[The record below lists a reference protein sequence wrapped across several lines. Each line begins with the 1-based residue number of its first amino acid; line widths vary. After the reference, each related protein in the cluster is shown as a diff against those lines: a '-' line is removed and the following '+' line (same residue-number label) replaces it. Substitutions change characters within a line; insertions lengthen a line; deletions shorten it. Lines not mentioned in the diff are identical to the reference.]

1 MKFPQ
6 LGDIVSFFTRLTTYY
21 LLVKLSGSYFTAMLI
36 YLFLDLVLMDIILME
51 TRGLKK
57 LKAGLDSFFKDL
69 AIINCFYVTL
79 DRKVE
84 NIEEIKSFM
93 QDNSQGLERFSCN
106 LVKIL
111 GKYYLRQLYGA

>member
-1 MKFPQ
+1 MNLIPN
-6 LGDIVSFFTRLTTYY
+6 GDIVSFFTRLTAYY
-21 LLVKLSGSYFTAMLI
+21 LLLKLSGSYLTATII
-36 YLFLDLVLMDIILME
+36 YLLLDLVLMDLILME

-84 NIEEIKSFM
+84 DIEEIK
-93 QDNSQGLERFSCN
+93 
-106 LVKIL
+106 
-111 GKYYLRQLYGA
+111 